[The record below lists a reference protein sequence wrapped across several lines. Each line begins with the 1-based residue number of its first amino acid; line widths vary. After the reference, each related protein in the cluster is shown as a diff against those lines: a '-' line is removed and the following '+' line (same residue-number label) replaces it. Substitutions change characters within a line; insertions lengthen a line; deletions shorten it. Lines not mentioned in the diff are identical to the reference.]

1 MENLKKNPLSLQLN
15 VEDFAPASNDE
26 KKSLVVM
33 RESVNFW
40 KDGMRRLRK
49 NKIAMVSL
57 VVILLIAFMA
67 YVLPSFW
74 PYSYEQQIKGSN
86 NLAPFEYSAAEQKLI
101 DQGENVFPHILGT
114 DRMGRDFAVRVM
126 MGTRVSLSVGLLAS
140 VLVLLIGATYGA
152 ISAFAGGWI
161 DNIMMRITDIL
172 YTIPDILLII
182 LLAMAIK
189 EPLESLATKPGFG
202 WMQKLG
208 PNMVS
213 IFIIFALLYW
223 VGMARIVRSQVLT
236 LKESEYV
243 TAARALGASGGRI
256 IKKHL
261 LTNCMGTLIV
271 TTTLQIP
278 SSIFTESYLSFLGL
292 DADKDVETIGQKILT
307 LAAPYVPLDGINDA
321 GVACGIFMS
330 YQGEGKGTPTDTQTD
345 KPDLTSTTLLRL
357 ILDYADS
364 VEDAVA
370 LAEQY
375 DLHDSASSCFHYM
388 VADSTGRSAVLEWI
402 GTDADHDTDGA
413 QRQLNVLWN
422 DTDALSDSAD
432 WQVVTNFIKTPG
444 YYDGTTAERKGLDR
458 YEHLTAALRETDGI
472 VADKNAAMD
481 LLASVGRRTWN
492 NDDSNSNTVHSV
504 VYDLTDKSV
513 LWVGNEHYGEEAYTF
528 EFQLGR

>member
-1 MENLKKNPLSLQLN
+1 MKRNSLSKLLRRIACALAAL
-15 VEDFAPASNDE
+15 VIALAVAVFALWHNELATLASFQKLSDRDEAHRDGAVYQINFSGDYFFDEFLSQGGASNDAE
-26 KKSLVVM
+26 LISFITRSITKGIIPMHIKTS
-33 RESVNFW
+33 S
-40 KDGMRRLRK
+40 
-49 NKIAMVSL
+49 IAC
-57 VVILLIAFMA
+57 
-67 YVLPSFW
+67 
-74 PYSYEQQIKGSN
+74 
-86 NLAPFEYSAAEQKLI
+86 
-101 DQGENVFPHILGT
+101 
-114 DRMGRDFAVRVM
+114 
-126 MGTRVSLSVGLLAS
+126 
-140 VLVLLIGATYGA
+140 
-152 ISAFAGGWI
+152 SAFTADTQSGDRVFGRNYDFSATNTAIVYTDPGEGRHASYSTI
-161 DNIMMRITDIL
+161 D
-172 YTIPDILLII
+172 
-182 LLAMAIK
+182 
-189 EPLESLATKPGFG
+189 
-202 WMQKLG
+202 
-208 PNMVS
+208 
-213 IFIIFALLYW
+213 
-223 VGMARIVRSQVLT
+223 
-236 LKESEYV
+236 
-243 TAARALGASGGRI
+243 
-256 IKKHL
+256 
-261 LTNCMGTLIV
+261 
-271 TTTLQIP
+271 
-278 SSIFTESYLSFLGL
+278 LSFLGL
-292 DADKDVETIGQKILT
+292 DADKDVETIGQKFLT

-345 KPDLTSTTLLRL
+345 RPDITSTTLLRL

-370 LAEQY
+370 LAQQY

-388 VADSTGRSAVLEWI
+388 VADSTGRSAILEWV
-402 GTDADHDTDGA
+402 GTDADHDADGV

-472 VADKNAAMD
+472 VADKDAAMD

>member
-1 MENLKKNPLSLQLN
+1 MKRNSLSKLLRRIACALAAL
-15 VEDFAPASNDE
+15 VIALAVAVFALWHNELTTLASFQKLSDRDEAHRDGAVYQINFSGDYSFDEFLSQGGASNDAE
-26 KKSLVVM
+26 LISFVTRSITKGIIPMHIKTS
-33 RESVNFW
+33 S
-40 KDGMRRLRK
+40 
-49 NKIAMVSL
+49 IAC
-57 VVILLIAFMA
+57 
-67 YVLPSFW
+67 
-74 PYSYEQQIKGSN
+74 
-86 NLAPFEYSAAEQKLI
+86 
-101 DQGENVFPHILGT
+101 
-114 DRMGRDFAVRVM
+114 
-126 MGTRVSLSVGLLAS
+126 
-140 VLVLLIGATYGA
+140 
-152 ISAFAGGWI
+152 SAFTADTQSGDRVFGRNYDFSATNTAIVYTDPGEGRHASYSTI
-161 DNIMMRITDIL
+161 D
-172 YTIPDILLII
+172 
-182 LLAMAIK
+182 
-189 EPLESLATKPGFG
+189 
-202 WMQKLG
+202 
-208 PNMVS
+208 
-213 IFIIFALLYW
+213 
-223 VGMARIVRSQVLT
+223 
-236 LKESEYV
+236 
-243 TAARALGASGGRI
+243 
-256 IKKHL
+256 
-261 LTNCMGTLIV
+261 
-271 TTTLQIP
+271 
-278 SSIFTESYLSFLGL
+278 LSFLGL

-345 KPDLTSTTLLRL
+345 RPDITSTTLLRL

-370 LAEQY
+370 LAQQY

-388 VADSTGRSAVLEWI
+388 VADSTGRSAILEWV
-402 GTDADHDTDGA
+402 GTGADHDVDGA

>member
-1 MENLKKNPLSLQLN
+1 MKRNSLSKLLRRIACALAALVIALAVAVFALWHNELATLASFQKLSDRDEAHRDGAVYQIN
-15 VEDFAPASNDE
+15 VSGDYSFDEFLSQGGASNDAE
-26 KKSLVVM
+26 LISFVTRSITKGIIPMHIKTS
-33 RESVNFW
+33 S
-40 KDGMRRLRK
+40 
-49 NKIAMVSL
+49 IAC
-57 VVILLIAFMA
+57 
-67 YVLPSFW
+67 
-74 PYSYEQQIKGSN
+74 
-86 NLAPFEYSAAEQKLI
+86 
-101 DQGENVFPHILGT
+101 
-114 DRMGRDFAVRVM
+114 
-126 MGTRVSLSVGLLAS
+126 
-140 VLVLLIGATYGA
+140 
-152 ISAFAGGWI
+152 SAFTADTQSGDRVFGRNYDFSATNTAIVYTDPGEGRHASYSTI
-161 DNIMMRITDIL
+161 D
-172 YTIPDILLII
+172 
-182 LLAMAIK
+182 
-189 EPLESLATKPGFG
+189 
-202 WMQKLG
+202 
-208 PNMVS
+208 
-213 IFIIFALLYW
+213 
-223 VGMARIVRSQVLT
+223 
-236 LKESEYV
+236 
-243 TAARALGASGGRI
+243 
-256 IKKHL
+256 
-261 LTNCMGTLIV
+261 
-271 TTTLQIP
+271 
-278 SSIFTESYLSFLGL
+278 LSFLGL
-292 DADKDVETIGQKILT
+292 DADKDVETIGQKFLT

-370 LAEQY
+370 LAQQY

-388 VADSTGRSAVLEWI
+388 VADSTGRSAILEWV
-402 GTDADHDTDGA
+402 GTDADHDADGA

-444 YYDGTTAERKGLDR
+444 YYDGTSAEMKGLDR

-472 VADKNAAMD
+472 VADKDAAMD